1 MLHERERFIRLY
13 VRRLNE
19 INALDIKKAV
29 GCENVN
35 MQKSF
40 LIHVSTRA
48 LLGSARRG
56 GERARRGSRK

>member
-1 MLHERERFIRLY
+1 MKTRWIY
-13 VRRLNE
+13 SSGRRLVLHDTKYK
-19 INALDIKKAV
+19 IYKKAL